1 PWRSRM
7 DFEVALLALDCHMNK
22 RKTDKLIN
30 LIYRAAHG
38 LDAFTLKDHQEI
50 QNTWDLA
57 AERLTKFRKTE
68 VVVRY
73 CDLEPESYELY
84 YRPVWDWLQEL
95 LLNCDIVS
103 KMEWDARRL
112 FKFDGGS
119 RTWKRFIEE
128 AWSANSWWS
137 FQV

>member
-1 PWRSRM
+1 M

-57 AERLTKFRKTE
+57 AERLTKVCFINPSKT
-68 VVVRY
+68 
-73 CDLEPESYELY
+73 
-84 YRPVWDWLQEL
+84 
-95 LLNCDIVS
+95 DIDILTVS
-103 KMEWDARRL
+103 KDR
-112 FKFDGGS
+112 S
-119 RTWKRFIEE
+119 R
-128 AWSANSWWS
+128 SPLL
-137 FQV
+137 